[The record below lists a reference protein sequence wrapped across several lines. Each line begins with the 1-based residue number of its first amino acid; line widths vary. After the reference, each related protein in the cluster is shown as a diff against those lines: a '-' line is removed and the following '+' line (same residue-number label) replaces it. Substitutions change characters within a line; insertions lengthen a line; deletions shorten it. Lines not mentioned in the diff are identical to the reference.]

1 MKRVLV
7 VKTSS
12 LGDVIHTLPALTDAS
27 QQLPGVQFD
36 WLVEESLAEIPAWH
50 PAINEVIPVALRRWR
65 GNPLNAWRSGEW
77 SEFKTRLRRY
87 DYDCIIDAQGL
98 IKSAVLA
105 RLAKGRR
112 CGLAAGAA
120 REPLAAWAYDEK
132 HAIARGQHAID
143 RVRQLFAACLGYDV
157 PGTDPDYG
165 IDRRRVLSAQ
175 AGTGV
180 GTAPY
185 LVFLHGTAWTTKLWP
200 ETYWQALIRLATA
213 AGYTVYLPWGSDT
226 EYDRAW
232 ALARTSE
239 RATVCDAMNLAQLAQ
254 LIAGSHGVAAVDTGL
269 GHMTAALSVPAVTVY
284 GPTRPGMTG
293 TRGRHQQHLESMYHC
308 APCFKRQCKQPALQ
322 AAWPPCFAELDPDR
336 VWQLLLEEM
345 ELRN

>member
-12 LGDVIHTLPALTDAS
+12 LGDVIHTLPAITDAS
-27 QQLPGVQFD
+27 RQLPGLRFD

-50 PAINEVIPVALRRWR
+50 PAIHEVIPVALRRWR
-65 GNPLNAWRSGEW
+65 GSPLKTWRSGEW
-77 SEFKTRLRRY
+77 TTFRNRLRQY

-98 IKSAVLA
+98 IKSAVLT

-112 CGLAAGAA
+112 CGLAAKAA

-132 HAIARGQHAID
+132 HVIARGQHAID
-143 RVRQLFAACLGYDV
+143 RVRQLFAACLDYNV
-157 PGTDPDYG
+157 PATGPDYG
-165 IDRRRVLSAQ
+165 IDRQRVMPGQ
-175 AGTGV
+175 AVT

-200 ETYWQALIRLATA
+200 ETYWQTLIRLATA
-213 AGYTVYLPWGSDT
+213 AGYRVYLPWGNDS

-232 ALARTSE
+232 ALARTSDKV
-239 RATVCDAMNLAQLAQ
+239 TVCDAMNLVQLAQ
-254 LIAGSHGVAAVDTGL
+254 LIAGSNGAAAVDTGL

-284 GPTRPGMTG
+284 GPTRPGLTG
-293 TRGRHQQHLESMYHC
+293 TRGNHQRHLESVYHC
-308 APCFKRQCKQPALQ
+308 APCLKRKCKQPALQ

-345 ELRN
+345 ESRN